1 MENRAHALLA
11 GAFTLALLIAS
22 VLIALWLRGD
32 RHDQVPYELT
42 TKLSIAGLNPQA
54 AVRYRG
60 LDVGK
65 VEGIGFDPQVPGQ
78 ILVKIR
84 VKPDTPITKSTYGTL
99 GYQGVTGIAYVQLDD
114 DGSEPA
120 RLPSSDKQIAR
131 IEMRP
136 SLLDNLQSRGLAI
149 LNQAEEVSKRI
160 NNLLAPANQQ
170 RMLNA
175 FDNVSKA
182 ADQIEAI
189 PRQLQPTLAKLP
201 AVAEQTNRAL
211 NSVTL
216 LANNLNTLTTTLQ
229 GPDGA
234 VAHLTTTL
242 DQMGAVVNKLEVE
255 ALPLVNDMRSTLR
268 GFNRTLDTVREHPQS
283 LLLGVTLGEPGPGES
298 GFEAPKK

>member
-1 MENRAHALLA
+1 M
-11 GAFTLALLIAS
+11 
-22 VLIALWLRGD
+22 
-32 RHDQVPYELT
+32 
-42 TKLSIAGLNPQA
+42 
-54 AVRYRG
+54 
-60 LDVGK
+60 
-65 VEGIGFDPQVPGQ
+65 
-78 ILVKIR
+78 
-84 VKPDTPITKSTYGTL
+84 
-99 GYQGVTGIAYVQLDD
+99 
-114 DGSEPA
+114 
-120 RLPSSDKQIAR
+120 
-131 IEMRP
+131 
-136 SLLDNLQSRGLAI
+136 AI

-229 GPDGA
+229 GPNGA
-234 VAHLTTTL
+234 VVHLTTTL

-283 LLLGVTLGEPGPGES
+283 LLLGVKLGEPGPGES